1 MTSQELKPEP
11 FQREPIVAAEAEL
24 AELAKLEELL
34 NAIDNGQTN
43 QRPQLVNPETGE
55 ILQIPD
61 LVLKILGQITHQ
73 LSKGRGVNI
82 EIFGQPLTTREA
94 AYLLGFS
101 RQHVE
106 KLLDEGAIPFTEG
119 QLFRRVRFD
128 DLMAYKKKWEE
139 LRHQAIVEIA
149 QMSYDAGLYYVTD
162 SQTEKQANTDGERSR
177 FAVTNVPAE

>member
-11 FQREPIVAAEAEL
+11 FEREPIVAAEAEL

-34 NAIDNGQTN
+34 SAIDNGKTS
-43 QRPQLVNPETGE
+43 QRPQLLNPETGE
-55 ILQIPD
+55 TLQIPES
-61 LVLKILGQITHQ
+61 LLRMLGQITHQ

-82 EIFGQPLTTREA
+82 ETFHQPLTIEEA
-94 AYLLGFS
+94 AYLLGV
-101 RQHVE
+101 RWQYLAQ
-106 KLLDEGAIPFTEG
+106 LLDEGAIPFTEG

-149 QMSYDAGLYYVTD
+149 QMSYDAGLYLVTNC
-162 SQTEKQANTDGERSR
+162 QGHKLANTEGERSR
-177 FAVTNVPAE
+177 EPVTNTSAE